1 MKMSVIFGVLHM
13 TIGIINKGTNAIHFK
28 QRAVLWAE
36 VVAGLGILLG
46 LFGWMD
52 LLLFAKWLLPLDIG
66 STQTRA
72 EWAFNFFWTEPLK
85 NGKESPMKA
94 FSLVE
99 YEKLSK

>member
-1 MKMSVIFGVLHM
+1 M
-13 TIGIINKGTNAIHFK
+13 
-28 QRAVLWAE
+28 LWTE
-36 VVAGLGILLG
+36 VVAGIVILLG

-52 LLLFAKWLLPLDIG
+52 VLIFAKWLLPNDIDNQ
-66 STQTRA
+66 QTRA

-94 FSLVE
+94 YSLEE